1 MAVLYSTCCSDNI
14 SITVDIAVACIPLLE
29 VASGDAINI
38 SVNWSKLSS
47 ADKETYARDIDVII
61 IILLLNFI
69 TDSLLH
75 TCAGKYDS
83 CPNYKDYNK
92 DTTLVF

>member
-1 MAVLYSTCCSDNI
+1 MILSLNGALPLYNTIYAYVLHELVAVNCGTCRSR
-14 SITVDIAVACIPLLE
+14 SAFWEHEVSAMFVLL
-29 VASGDAINI
+29 
-38 SVNWSKLSS
+38 
-47 ADKETYARDIDVII
+47 
-61 IILLLNFI
+61 LLLLLLVLNFI